1 MWNEGDADSQVGAVE
16 TRERILTDK
25 RSAADSGLPGVHADC
40 SCQPMQQGGI
50 PIRAAEVRC
59 HTQKRRDDSR

>member
-25 RSAADSGLPGVHADC
+25 RSAADSGRMQIAAVSPC
-40 SCQPMQQGGI
+40 SREASQS
-50 PIRAAEVRC
+50 EL
-59 HTQKRRDDSR
+59 RR